1 MESVMKRVEFNLQN
15 RAGEEL
21 KIGAILFSKEDGIL
35 GRTTQVPELLK
46 YIQDQKRQRYKI
58 E

>member
-1 MESVMKRVEFNLQN
+1 MKRVEFYLQN

-21 KIGAILFSKEDGIL
+21 KIGAILFSKEEGVL
-35 GRTTQVPELLK
+35 GETTQVSELLK
-46 YIQDQKRQRYKI
+46 HIQDQKRQGYKL

>member
-1 MESVMKRVEFNLQN
+1 MESVMKRVEFYLQN

-21 KIGAILFSKEDGIL
+21 KIGAILFSKEEGVL
-35 GRTTQVPELLK
+35 GETTQVSELLK
-46 YIQDQKRQRYKI
+46 HIQDQKRQGYKL